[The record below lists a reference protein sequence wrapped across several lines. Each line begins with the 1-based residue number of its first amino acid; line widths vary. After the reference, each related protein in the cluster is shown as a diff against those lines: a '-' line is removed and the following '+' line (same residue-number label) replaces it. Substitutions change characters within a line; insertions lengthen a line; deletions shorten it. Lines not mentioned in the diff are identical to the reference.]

1 MALELDF
8 YFDFGS
14 PTAYLAYQR
23 LLQLEQ
29 QYPLNISYKPA
40 LLGGIFKATGN
51 SSPIAVPAKGQYMNQ
66 HDMPRFCQRYG
77 VKLEFNPHF
86 PINTLNLMR
95 GAFVAQELNCFDQ
108 YLAVVFQAMWQD
120 QKNMGD
126 LSVLTEVLQQGG
138 LDASA
143 IVEGSQRADIKACL
157 IDATEAAVG
166 RGLFGAPTMF
176 IGDEMFFGQDRLD
189 FIEERLQ
196 G

>member
-14 PTAYLAYQR
+14 PTAYLAYHR

-29 QYPLNISYKPA
+29 QYPLTIHYKPA

-51 SSPIAVPAKGQYMNQ
+51 SSPVEVPAKGLYMNQ

-95 GAFVAQELNCFDQ
+95 GAFVAQELDCFDQ
-108 YLAVVFQAMWQD
+108 YLSVVFQAMWLD

-126 LSVLTEVLQQGG
+126 LAVLTEVLQQGG
-138 LDASA
+138 LDVTA
-143 IVEGSQRADIKACL
+143 IIEGSQRADIKTRL
-157 IDATEAAVG
+157 IEATEAAVG
-166 RGLFGAPTMF
+166 RGLFGMPTMF
-176 IGDEMFFGQDRLD
+176 IGAEMFFGQDRLD
-189 FIEERLQ
+189 FIEEHLQ